1 MKIIAQKSDAMN
13 SEEFFRKAL
22 STNYIDGINLNVALT
37 RDNQIVV
44 FNNTSVSDAIVNTID
59 NSTLSELNNY
69 DIITLE
75 DTLNKLNQKNTT
87 KDIYINVIPFKTGIL
102 TDENIQQTVTK
113 MNLYIDTLKTII
125 DNFTRLTIHVH
136 SINRNLVSMLKNKLK
151 NNQVGFVIYT
161 GDLNF
166 IDVDYYVFTMN
177 VYDEAIIDQLLRKNK
192 NILIYIHSDYYLS
205 VVYQGFLKEQ
215 ENKVITKLVDKIAII
230 SNYPEIIYKL
240 FKT

>member
-1 MKIIAQKSDAMN
+1 MKIIAQKSDTMN
-13 SEEFFRKAL
+13 SEDFFHKAL

-37 RDNQIVV
+37 KDNQIVV

-75 DTLNKLNQKNTT
+75 NTLNKLNQENT
-87 KDIYINVIPFKTGIL
+87 
-102 TDENIQQTVTK
+102 TK

-136 SINRNLVSMLKNKLK
+136 SLNRNLVSMLKNKLK
-151 NNQVGFVIYT
+151 DNQVGFVIYT

-177 VYDEAIIDQLLRKNK
+177 VYDEAIIDQLLRKK
-192 NILIYIHSDYYLS
+192 KKILIYIHSEYYLS

-215 ENKVITKLVDKIAII
+215 ENEVATKMIDKIAII

>member
-1 MKIIAQKSDAMN
+1 MKIIAQKSNAMN
-13 SEEFFRKAL
+13 SEEFFRNAL
-22 STNYIDGINLNVALT
+22 TTNYIEGINLNIALT
-37 RDNQIVV
+37 KDNQIVV
-44 FNNTSVSDAIVNTID
+44 FNTTSVSDAIVNTID

-75 DTLNKLNQKNTT
+75 DTLNKLNQENIT

-102 TDENIQQTVTK
+102 TDENIQQTVIK
-113 MNLYIDTLKTII
+113 MNLYIDNLKTII
-125 DNFTRLTIHVH
+125 DKFTRLTIHVH

-151 NNQVGFVIYT
+151 NKQIGFVIYV

-166 IDVDYYVFTMN
+166 IDVNYYVFTMN
-177 VYDEAIIDQLLRKNK
+177 VYDEAIIDQLLKKNK

-215 ENKVITKLVDKIAII
+215 ENKVITKLVDKIGII